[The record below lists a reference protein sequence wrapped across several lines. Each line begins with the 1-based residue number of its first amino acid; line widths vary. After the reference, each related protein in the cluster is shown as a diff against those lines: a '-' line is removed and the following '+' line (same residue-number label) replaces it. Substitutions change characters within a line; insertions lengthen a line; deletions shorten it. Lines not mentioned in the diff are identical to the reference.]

1 MLQMRELFATYKGVE
16 EGRAGVGG
24 ADLTA
29 EQANCQQASLSSV
42 YVCVLNQI
50 IVALGGLSICRLT
63 LPLAQL
69 EIVVRTDTYLID
81 TFTCYKILQDLRL
94 PLPLADSYALL

>member
-1 MLQMRELFATYKGVE
+1 MLQMPELFATCKGVE
-16 EGRAGVGG
+16 KGRTGMGG

-42 YVCVLNQI
+42 YVCVCVLNEI

-63 LPLAQL
+63 LPQL
-69 EIVVRTDTYLID
+69 EIAVRTDTYLID